1 MNKTVVKI
9 RRYWNGLE
17 GYIRVGF
24 FAVTWLT
31 IMKVSF
37 IIELGYVLLLLF
49 LAEICIDY
57 KSKLSRNIGIGVII
71 IVAILFTI
79 FVARPFR

>member
-1 MNKTVVKI
+1 MDWKDIAK
-9 RRYWNGLE
+9 RL
-17 GYIRVGF
+17 IRVGF
-24 FAVTWLT
+24 FAVTWLS

-57 KSKLSRNIGIGVII
+57 KSKLSRNIDIGVII

>member
-1 MNKTVVKI
+1 MDWKDIAK
-9 RRYWNGLE
+9 RL
-17 GYIRVGF
+17 IRVGF

-71 IVAILFTI
+71 IFILKI
-79 FVARPFR
+79 VCPFNKCCLDS